1 MNIEGLV
8 RGKTGSSD
16 NMVVSHSS
24 QAPAE
29 NNRNCQKECDCKTR
43 RRVVV
48 KDCSEKNQIP
58 YICRHNHARQETYD
72 CRVTSRPL

>member
-24 QAPAE
+24 QAAAE
-29 NNRNCQKECDCKTR
+29 NSTCGRE
-43 RRVVV
+43 
-48 KDCSEKNQIP
+48 DCSEENQIP
-58 YICRHNHARQETYD
+58 YICRHNHARAGN
-72 CRVTSRPL
+72 V